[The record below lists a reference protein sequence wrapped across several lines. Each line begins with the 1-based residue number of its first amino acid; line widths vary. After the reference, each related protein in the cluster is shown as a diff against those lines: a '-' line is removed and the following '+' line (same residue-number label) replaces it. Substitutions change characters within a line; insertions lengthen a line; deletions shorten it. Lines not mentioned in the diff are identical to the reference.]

1 MSAPSEELS
10 LEELAALLL
19 GPMTPKAFRVK
30 LDQPQLAYLGL
41 LYDNLLKQSTRRMRP
56 LQAEVDAMKKVRKWW
71 AENLDQETLEMME
84 RTYYGSLGKFII
96 NLSRNYPYGNN
107 GPTEILKNGLPR
119 WDLEPMLKMVFSEET
134 TEIITKE
141 IDRLAKERNGLG
153 GSGQIYEV
161 EFTKQDPNG
170 DKKGIIVRV
179 LENPTSQSL

>member
-1 MSAPSEELS
+1 MSATSEGPP

-56 LQAEVDAMKKVRKWW
+56 LQAEVDTMKKVRKWW
-71 AENLDQETLEMME
+71 AENLDQETLERME
-84 RTYYGSLGKFII
+84 RTYYGSLGKTII
-96 NLSRNYPYGNN
+96 NLSRNYPYGKND
-107 GPTEILKNGLPR
+107 PYTILKLGLPR
-119 WDLEPMLKMVFSEET
+119 WDLEAIMRLVFSEEVVK
-134 TEIITKE
+134 IVSKE
-141 IDRLAKERNGLG
+141 IDRLG
-153 GSGQIYEV
+153 GSGKIYEI

-179 LENPTSQSL
+179 LQNPTSQSL